1 MSLTLKGKMRK
12 SLPGLKPGRPG
23 EEMDGIGVPQA
34 EAAAGTG
41 LNAGKYEHMQ
51 GAA

>member
-1 MSLTLKGKMRK
+1 MSLTLKSKMRK

-34 EAAAGTG
+34 AVGTG
-41 LNAGKYEHMQ
+41 SNAGKYEHMQ